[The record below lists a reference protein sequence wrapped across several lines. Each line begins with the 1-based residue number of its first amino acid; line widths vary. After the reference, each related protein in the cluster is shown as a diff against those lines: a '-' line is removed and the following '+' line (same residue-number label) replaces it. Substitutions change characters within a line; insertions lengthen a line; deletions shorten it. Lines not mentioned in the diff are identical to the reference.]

1 MNNYRLS
8 GGYDF
13 TKNKGISEENAVW
26 TADKYLGSD
35 RSPMIAQIGEYV
47 KYMKT
52 VTPEDKV
59 SHGNDSSWTLITK
72 ADETVSSEPAEK
84 GAVTM
89 YRVYNPN
96 SGEHFF
102 TSAKAERDH
111 LISLGWKDEGT
122 GWKSPE
128 KSDTP
133 VYRLYNANGGEH
145 HYTADAHEK
154 EVLVSLGWKDE
165 GIGWYSDEAKGTP
178 VYRAYNPNEKAN
190 NHHYTANAAE
200 DKYLIRIGWHDEGI
214 AWYGLAE

>member
-13 TKNKGISEENAVW
+13 TKNTGISEENAVW

-47 KYMKT
+47 KYMQT

-59 SHGNDSSWTLITK
+59 SHGNDSSWNLITK
-72 ADETVSSEPAEK
+72 AAEKPDETASPEPAEK
-84 GAVTM
+84 TAVSM

-111 LISLGWKDEGT
+111 LI
-122 GWKSPE
+122 
-128 KSDTP
+128 
-133 VYRLYNANGGEH
+133 
-145 HYTADAHEK
+145 
-154 EVLVSLGWKDE
+154 SLGWKDE